1 MARIARIRS
10 LQKRQAL
17 AEEAQAVRALDQIR
31 QMATRIE
38 SLRHAYTP
46 SVAETGGLSLKSLAH
61 QYERLG
67 KALNTTRER
76 EQHAGGVLDK
86 ARAETLEAHRR
97 KRAAD
102 ELAARAEAAEA
113 EEAERR
119 QERNAIPRRQP
130 R

>member
-31 QMATRIE
+31 HMAARIE
-38 SLRHAYTP
+38 NLRHSYTP
-46 SVAETGGLSLKSLAH
+46 AVSETGGLTLKSLAH

-67 KALNTTRER
+67 NALNATRER
-76 EQHAGGVLDK
+76 EQRAGAVLDT

-119 QERNAIPRRQP
+119 QERNAVPRRQP